1 MENVPMIRTMP
12 QSGPAEPLKI
22 TMELLLEIG
31 GWRAMKEGRALW
43 ESGKVKEA
51 AYEPPLL
58 HGTVQTGT
66 STVNARLHLGRRL
79 SDVEN
84 LCSCRQA
91 REYGTVCAHVIALGL
106 EYLAAQGNGAAN
118 GNGSHAP
125 ASTSNGHRSAAH
137 PALHG
142 NGLALPPQSLDASG
156 PRLHYIP
163 ASEAADNAQLLDLHL
178 QLPIKLAEAWN
189 TGEMRILCHG
199 VQPGHAPHPLEHF
212 CGDELRPYAVSEA
225 DAPLLDL
232 IRRLNHG
239 QTPGVWT
246 LGAKHFGEFFSALI
260 GHPRVTHAKKEPLEI
275 ARAAQRTRLHLDLLD
290 SGELRL
296 HLEEPTGTEGDFLQS
311 THGQWRLR
319 AGRLEKVNSLPLS
332 YLSLRQ
338 KDALIPRA
346 QMAHFFQHE
355 IPYLER
361 QADLILSPRCSE
373 LQFTKLVPEIRATL
387 DGLLS
392 GLSCKVEAVYGD
404 KTYILQ
410 GNGALQTVEIDQWRP
425 DPADPLKYFIRDRE
439 REHRAR
445 QEVQTAGFAAGTR
458 NPELYTLAGESR
470 VGDFLANVLPRWE
483 RIWKLEFTPR
493 LRQLLDKCDR
503 IEPEIT
509 INENSQDWLAVDIQ
523 FKEARG
529 ASALTHSDV
538 QRLLQ
543 MGASHQRMNNGRIA
557 LVPIHSVREFQ
568 EVIRD
573 CDAHQNG
580 AGMKISQRYARY
592 LGESLE
598 VNGWGLTDRSSWK
611 PPAQLTAFQKLAL
624 DPSITELLRPYQ
636 QTGVEWVH
644 HLASNGMC
652 GILADEMGLGKT
664 LQTLAFLHHRR
675 AAGAASGAPPRP
687 ALVICP
693 TSLVFNWRDEA
704 QRFTPDLK
712 TLSIHGAKRAPLF
725 EQIPAHDIIITSYA
739 LMRRD
744 LDRYKDTEFDCIV
757 LDEAQHI
764 KNKGSQNA
772 QSVKTLQADHRLVLT
787 GTPIENSLLDLWSIF
802 DFLMPG
808 YLGSANEFKNR
819 YEIPIARAN
828 DAAAQD
834 RLKRRVRPFILR
846 RTKAEVASD
855 LPAKLE
861 QVAYC
866 ELTEEQKQVYQS
878 ILEQSRRNL
887 FDLTG
892 KKTPEQSRI
901 AILTALM
908 RLRQACCH
916 LEMLPFD
923 EPREWKEPSA
933 KHDYF
938 MELLRQA
945 VDGGHRIL
953 VFSQFVSMLKL
964 VERSLKEK
972 EVKYCYLDGSTLDRR
987 SEVKKFQEDDTIPVF
1002 LISLKAGGTGM
1013 NLTGADMVVHFDPWW
1028 NPAVEDQATARAHR
1042 IGQSRIVHSYKLIA
1056 RGTVEEKIVNLQ
1068 QKKKELVANTLVSE
1082 EAFIRNLTWE
1092 ELQGLLE

>member
-1 MENVPMIRTMP
+1 MVKSPIIRTMP
-12 QSGPAEPLKI
+12 QSGAAEPLKI
-22 TMELLLEIG
+22 TKELLLEIG

-43 ESGKVKEA
+43 ECGKVKNV

-58 HGTVQTGT
+58 HGIVQTGT
-66 STVNARLHLGRRL
+66 STVNARLKLGRRL

-106 EYLAAQGNGAAN
+106 EYLATQPGHGTNGPTPASQGSYLSASLGNGI
-118 GNGSHAP
+118 
-125 ASTSNGHRSAAH
+125 AH
-137 PALHG
+137 G
-142 NGLALPPQSLDASG
+142 PQPVDASG

-163 ASEAADNAQLLDLHL
+163 ASEAADDAQILELHI
-178 QLPIKLAEAWN
+178 QLPIKLSEAWN
-189 TGEMRILCHG
+189 SGEMRILCQG
-199 VQPGHAPHPLEHF
+199 SQPGHAAHPLEHF
-212 CGDELRPYAVSEA
+212 CGDELKPFAVSEV
-225 DAPLLDL
+225 DAPVLDL

-239 QTPGVWT
+239 QTPGMWQIT
-246 LGAKHFGEFFSALI
+246 SKHFGEFFTALI
-260 GHPRVTHAKKEPLEI
+260 GHPRITHAKKEALEVTRAE
-275 ARAAQRTRLHLDLLD
+275 ARSVLHMDLLE
-290 SGELRL
+290 SGELKI
-296 HLEEPTGTEGDFLQS
+296 HLQEPTGIDGDFLQS

-319 AGRLEKVNSLPLS
+319 DNRLEKVNGLPLS
-332 YLSLRQ
+332 YLSLRH
-338 KDALIPRA
+338 KDVIIARS

-355 IPYLER
+355 IPHLER
-361 QADLILSPRCSE
+361 QADLILSPLCSA
-373 LQFTKLVPEIRATL
+373 LQFTKLVPRIRATL

-392 GLSCKVEAVYGD
+392 GLSCKVEAVYDD

-410 GNGALQTVEIDQWRP
+410 GNGNLQSVEIDQWHP
-425 DPADPLKYFIRDRE
+425 DPHDPLKYFIRDRVQ
-439 REHRAR
+439 EHRAK
-445 QEVQTAGFAAGTR
+445 QEVQASGFAAGTR

-470 VGDFLANVLPRWE
+470 VGDFLANILPRWE
-483 RIWKLEFTPR
+483 RTWQMEYTPR

-509 INENSQDWLAVDIQ
+509 VNPNGQEWLSVDIQ

-529 ASALTHSDV
+529 ASSLTHSDV

-543 MGASHQRMNNGRIA
+543 MGSSHQRMNNGRIA

-598 VNGWGLTDRSSWK
+598 VNGWSLTGRSAWQ
-611 PPAQLTAFQKLAL
+611 PPQQLTAFAEIPLHESLSK
-624 DPSITELLRPYQ
+624 IVRPYQ
-636 QTGVEWVH
+636 QTGVNWIH
-644 HLASNGMC
+644 HLSVNGMC

-664 LQTLAFLHHRR
+664 LQTLAYLQYRR
-675 AAGAASGAPPRP
+675 SLPGERKP
-687 ALVICP
+687 ALIICP

-704 QRFTPDLK
+704 QRFTPGLK
-712 TLSIHGAKRAPLF
+712 ALSIHGAKRAPLF
-725 EQIPAHDIIITSYA
+725 EQIPDHDLVVTSYA
-739 LMRRD
+739 LIRRD
-744 LDRYKDTEFDCIV
+744 IDRYKDTEFDCIV

-772 QSVKTLQADHRLVLT
+772 QSVKMLKANYRLVLT

-808 YLGSANEFKNR
+808 YLGSAAEFKNR
-819 YEIPIARAN
+819 YEIPIAKAN
-828 DAAAQD
+828 DPVAQD

-878 ILEQSRRNL
+878 ILEQSRRSI
-887 FDLTG
+887 FDLGG
-892 KKTPEQSRI
+892 KKSPEQSRM
-901 AILTALM
+901 AVLTALM

-972 EVKYCYLDGSTLDRR
+972 ETKYCYLDGSTIDRR
-987 SEVKKFQEDDTIPVF
+987 SEVKRFQENDDIPVF

-1042 IGQSRIVHSYKLIA
+1042 IGQNRIVHSYKLIA

-1068 QKKKELVANTLVSE
+1068 QKKKDLVANTLVSE

-1092 ELQGLLE
+1092 ELQGLLD